1 MFDSLFGTTTTT
13 TSIELLP
20 LLASIAASLAL
31 GFLLALVYCF
41 RSKHTKSF
49 VMTLAILPAIVC
61 VVIAMVNGNV
71 GAGVAVAGAF
81 SLVRFRSAPGSARD
95 IAFIFL
101 AMCVGLVA
109 GMGYILCAAV
119 VTAVLSVA
127 ILAYQAI
134 SVGPLGESCDRSVRI
149 TVPEDLD
156 FADLFDDI
164 FDSYTTYHE
173 LVMVKTTNMGSLYRL
188 VYNVGIRD
196 LSQQRKLIDE
206 LRCRNGNLE
215 IAISHQETNNGEL

>member
-1 MFDSLFGTTTTT
+1 MFESLFATTT
-13 TSIELLP
+13 TSTSLELAP
-20 LLASIAASLAL
+20 FLASIACATVL
-31 GFLLALVYCF
+31 GFVLALVYCY
-41 RSKHTKSF
+41 RSRHTKSF
-49 VMTLAILPAIVC
+49 VIALAILPAIVC

-109 GMGYILCAAV
+109 GMGYVVWAAL
-119 VTAVLSVA
+119 VTAIMSTL
-127 ILAYQAI
+127 LMAYQTI
-134 SVGPLGESCDRSVRI
+134 ETGPLGDSGDRMLRI

-156 FADLFDDI
+156 FANLFDEVL
-164 FDSYTTYHE
+164 DSYASYHE
-173 LVMVKTTNMGSLYRL
+173 LESVKTTNMGSLYRL
-188 VYNVGIRD
+188 VYRIGMRD
-196 LSQQRKLIDE
+196 LTQQRALIDE

-215 IAISHQETNNGEL
+215 ISISHQEANAGEL

>member
-1 MFDSLFGTTTTT
+1 MDSLFATTATT
-13 TSIELLP
+13 TSVELFS
-20 LLASIAASLAL
+20 LLVSIAVAVAL
-31 GFLLALVYCF
+31 GFVLALVYCF
-41 RSKHTKSF
+41 KNRHTKSF

-101 AMCVGLVA
+101 AMCIGLVA
-109 GMGYILCAAV
+109 GMGYLLCAAV
-119 VTAVLSVA
+119 VTAVLCLV
-127 ILAYQAI
+127 ILVYQ
-134 SVGPLGESCDRSVRI
+134 SLTVGPLGDSADRSLRI

-156 FADLFDDI
+156 FGDLFDEVLYK
-164 FDSYTTYHE
+164 YTTYFE
-173 LVMVKTTNMGSLYRL
+173 LVSVKTTNMGSLYRL
-188 VYNVGIRD
+188 VYNVGLRD
-196 LSQQRKLIDE
+196 LTQQKALIDE

-215 IAISHQETNNGEL
+215 IAIAHQEADNGEL

>member
-1 MFDSLFGTTTTT
+1 MFDSLFTDSTAA
-13 TSIELLP
+13 TSVELMP
-20 LLASIAASLAL
+20 LLASVSASLVL
-31 GFLLALVYCF
+31 GFVLALVYCF
-41 RSKHTKSF
+41 RSRHTKSF

-109 GMGYILCAAV
+109 GMGYIMCAAV
-119 VTAVLSVA
+119 VTAVLCVV
-127 ILAYQAI
+127 ILAYQ
-134 SVGPLGESCDRSVRI
+134 SVGVGPLGESADRSVRI

-156 FADLFDDI
+156 FSDLFDDI
-164 FDSYTTYHE
+164 LERYTTYHE
-173 LVMVKTTNMGSLYRL
+173 LVTVKTTNMGSLYRL
-188 VYNVGIRD
+188 MYNVGMRD
-196 LSQQRKLIDE
+196 LSQQRQLIDE

-215 IAISHQETNNGEL
+215 IAIAHQEGGNDEL